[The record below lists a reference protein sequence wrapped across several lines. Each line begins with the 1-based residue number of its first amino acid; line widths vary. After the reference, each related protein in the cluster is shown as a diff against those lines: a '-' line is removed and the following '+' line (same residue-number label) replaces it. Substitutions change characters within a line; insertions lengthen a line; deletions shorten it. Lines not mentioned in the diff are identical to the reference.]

1 MLCAGDAACLLWA
14 CSSRASSRPIPGVVN
29 YGTKSLSCVL
39 ALADAPLCVHHRVE
53 ANAEPAVARPLHVAR
68 ARHDAKV
75 KADAGAR
82 GLVGL
87 CEVQAPRPPE
97 ALALAVRE
105 LEGRDVCASGSG
117 LEWGW
122 GLGAGRLARTLPSP
136 YPYPYP

>member
-1 MLCAGDAACLLWA
+1 MRDAA
-14 CSSRASSRPIPGVVN
+14 
-29 YGTKSLSCVL
+29 
-39 ALADAPLCVHHRVE
+39 LCVHRRVE
-53 ANAEPAVARPLHVAR
+53 ANAESAVARPLHVAR

-105 LEGRDVCASGSG
+105 LEGREVCASG
-117 LEWGW
+117 LAVRLRV

-136 YPYPYP
+136 